1 MKASSVLGIIF
12 SNSYDE
18 NVSEL
23 TSVRTMGSVPFAG
36 RYRLIDFILSDMV
49 NCGISKVGISTKAN
63 YQSLMDHVGSGKPW
77 DLSRKREGITLLP
90 PFSLIGNGNAR
101 GVFNGKVEAFAN
113 MMSYISRGGKE
124 YVIFADCNVVCN
136 LDYGKIIDEHI
147 TSGADITIAY
157 KRGVKP
163 NLQGLMTFEL
173 DGDRITK
180 VETGVA
186 TGTAVDYSLNI
197 VVMKRVLLER
207 LIDAALATGC
217 DSFERDV
224 IAKNLDSLY
233 IRGHKVDEYAQ
244 AIDSLQTYYDI
255 SMGLVSGEYKNLFKK
270 DRTIYTKVRD
280 DVPAIYGVCSSAK
293 NSLIADGCII
303 KGTVENSI
311 LFRGV
316 YVAEGAVV
324 KNSVVMQDTYISQGS
339 EINCAI
345 LDKEVVIK
353 PNRELS
359 GAPTYPLYI
368 GKNITV

>member
-12 SNSYDE
+12 SNAYDE
-18 NVSEL
+18 NISEL

-36 RYRLIDFILSDMV
+36 RYRLVDFILSDMV
-49 NCGISKVGISTKAN
+49 NCGISKVGISTKSN
-63 YQSLMDHVGSGKPW
+63 YQSLMDHLGSGKPW

-90 PFSLIGNGNAR
+90 PFSLIGNGNAGGMFSGR
-101 GVFNGKVEAFAN
+101 IDAIAN
-113 MMSYISRGGKE
+113 MMNYISRGGKE
-124 YVIFADCNVVCN
+124 YIIFADCNVVCN

-147 TSGADITIAY
+147 ESGADITIAY
-157 KRGVKP
+157 KRGVRP
-163 NLQGLMTFEL
+163 ALANLMTFEL

-180 VETGVA
+180 LETA
-186 TGTAVDYSLNI
+186 DTKDTAVNYSLNI
-197 VVMKRVLLER
+197 LVMRRVLLER
-207 LIDAALATGC
+207 LIDGAISMGYS
-217 DSFERDV
+217 SFERDI

-233 IRGHKVDEYAQ
+233 IRGHKVDEYA
-244 AIDSLQTYYDI
+244 ATIDSLQSYYDI
-255 SMGLVSGEYKNLFKK
+255 SMGLVNGSFKDLFKR

-280 DVPAIYGVCSSAK
+280 DVPAIYGICSKAS

-324 KNSVVMQDTYISQGS
+324 KDSVVMQDTYISQGS
-339 EINCAI
+339 KINCAI
-345 LDKEVVIK
+345 LDKEVVVK